1 MDQEQISKYTT
12 IIEIMN
18 HKTKNEIFYCTYIH
32 LKEKV
37 VREIPLENKVYNRGA
52 NLPGLQ
58 THSFSKT

>member
-18 HKTKNEIFYCTYIH
+18 HKTKNEIFYCTYIY

-37 VREIPLENKVYNRGA
+37 VREMQLENKV
-52 NLPGLQ
+52 
-58 THSFSKT
+58 